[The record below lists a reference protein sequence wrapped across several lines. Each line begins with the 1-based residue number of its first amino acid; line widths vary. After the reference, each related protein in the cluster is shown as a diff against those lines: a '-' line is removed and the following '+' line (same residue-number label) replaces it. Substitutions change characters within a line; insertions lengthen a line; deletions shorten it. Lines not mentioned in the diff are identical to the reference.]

1 MRTIAMTATV
11 RKGAQPVEFNHLG
24 ISTLIAISRLHQDNR
39 TIADTSRHNSRN
51 IGDTKVK

>member
-1 MRTIAMTATV
+1 MTATV